1 MSDFKWNAGK
11 GGIFTNKKEKDG
23 QPDSKGELTCP
34 CCEKSLELA
43 AWRKEGNKGP
53 WLSISA
59 KEKGSFQPKQ
69 GKVPGTIQ
77 EVFGQGNGPA
87 GYEDS
92 IPFAPVRGLML

>member
-1 MSDFKWNAGK
+1 MSDFKWNAGN

-53 WLSISA
+53 WLSLSA
-59 KEKGSFQPKQ
+59 KEKGSFKPKEKQ
-69 GKVPGTIQ
+69 ARQDYNDDLPQ
-77 EVFGQGNGPA
+77 S
-87 GYEDS
+87 D
-92 IPFAPVRGLML
+92 IPF